1 MQEKSLRL
9 EMKGAQ
15 LVYKE
20 LVKNID
26 KYCIIKQYGANMDV
40 KMSVSW
46 ERGGLGSVGNGWRV
60 ARRSL

>member
-9 EMKGAQ
+9 EMKGAR

-40 KMSVSW
+40 KMSVSR
-46 ERGGLGSVGNGWRV
+46 ERGRLGSVGSGWRA
-60 ARRSL
+60 ARRSP

>member
-1 MQEKSLRL
+1 
-9 EMKGAQ
+9 MKGAR

-40 KMSVSW
+40 KMSVSR
-46 ERGGLGSVGNGWRV
+46 ERGGLGSVGNGWRA
-60 ARRSL
+60 ARRSR

>member
-1 MQEKSLRL
+1 
-9 EMKGAQ
+9 MKGAQ